1 MGAPIPG
8 RIPWAVIRNWSNEH
22 DYDEADAELLDVVM
36 GEMDRVF
43 IDDYLARVPKSG
55 GKGERG

>member
-8 RIPWAVIRNWSNEH
+8 RIPWWMIDRWCERH
-22 DYDEADAELLDVVM
+22 DYDEADSELFDIVM
-36 GEMDRVF
+36 GEMDRAF
-43 IDDYLARVPKSG
+43 IDDYLARMPKGG

>member
-1 MGAPIPG
+1 MGPSIPG
-8 RIPWAVIRNWSNEH
+8 RIAWAVVRHWSNEH
-22 DYDEADAELLDVVM
+22 GYDETDAELLDVVM